1 MVEPTTRPSTSPFAS
16 GHERTTSSRYSR
28 VLKARREGPAS
39 ERRFNPR
46 HDACYPSLA
55 PLPHQGLD
63 LRGEGRRV
71 AHARA
76 QDDGRVRLISRN
88 ECDHTRRFPPL
99 VEALTKLMP
108 ASFTLDGEVAVFDE
122 ELISRFEWLRHLNH
136 GDLAPPPVYMVF
148 DLLRLG
154 EKDFRP
160 EPLKVRRKALEK
172 LVKGQTLILP
182 ARRLLA
188 NGMAAWAEVLHRG
201 DRGIRGQGSGVALR
215 SGTEPEMAQGQGAEV
230 PRGGAGILQARVTA
244 SSPYIR

>member
-88 ECDHTRRFPPL
+88 ECDHTRRFPHL

-122 ELISRFEWLRHLNH
+122 ELISRFEWLRH
-136 GDLAPPPVYMVF
+136 F
-148 DLLRLG
+148 
-154 EKDFRP
+154 E
-160 EPLKVRRKALEK
+160 
-172 LVKGQTLILP
+172 
-182 ARRLLA
+182 
-188 NGMAAWAEVLHRG
+188 
-201 DRGIRGQGSGVALR
+201 
-215 SGTEPEMAQGQGAEV
+215 
-230 PRGGAGILQARVTA
+230 PRGPGDSPGLYGVRPTPAWREGLSAGTPQGPPEGPGEARQGPDPDPPRA
-244 SSPYIR
+244 SALGQRHGGLGRGTTPGGSRDTWPRIRSRPT